1 MQALNGWLKAVRA
14 DGLVLARTRV
24 AGPWGFEMQSR
35 DAVVF
40 HFAAEGRA
48 FVRQADAEPM
58 ELGAGELVL
67 FPRGNAHEVAHSKRG
82 KAMPLATFLARRD
95 GVVDRDAKA
104 TTLICG
110 QFNMDQHLALP
121 ALRALPQAVLLR
133 AGMEPGGS
141 PLSDTLRMLRNEVET
156 PNFGN
161 HIVVRNLLSSLFV
174 YFIREWADAA
184 SPAAND
190 WFSALRSPQMTR
202 VLARI
207 HEAPERAWTL
217 EKLAKEAALSRATF
231 ARNFCASVGEP
242 PHQYLTRWRMGI
254 AAQLLEETEL
264 RLGEIA
270 ARVGY
275 KSEFTFSRAFKLAR
289 GISPIQYRR
298 ARGND
303 QRAARSSTF
312 IERIKTRTTAP
323 KASGRPQRAPS

>member
-1 MQALNGWLKAVRA
+1 MEALNGWLKAVRA
-14 DGLVLARTRV
+14 DGLVLVRTRV
-24 AGPWGFEMQSR
+24 AGPWGFAVKSR

-40 HFAAEGRA
+40 HFAAEGHA
-48 FVRQADAEPM
+48 FVRQSGAEVM
-58 ELGAGELVL
+58 ELRAGDLVL
-67 FPRGNAHEVAHSKRG
+67 FPRGSAHEVVHSKRG
-82 KAMPLATFLARRD
+82 KTIALDTFLARHD
-95 GVVDRDAKA
+95 GVVDPDPKA

-110 QFNMDQHLALP
+110 QFNLDQHLALP

-133 AGMEPGGS
+133 AGMEPGRS

-174 YFIREWADAA
+174 YLMREWADAA
-184 SPAAND
+184 SPADND

-207 HEAPERAWTL
+207 HESPERAWTL
-217 EKLAKEAALSRATF
+217 TELAKEATLSRAAF
-231 ARNFCASVGEP
+231 ARNFCALVGEP

-275 KSEFTFSRAFKLAR
+275 GSEFSFSRAFKSAR
-289 GISPIQYRR
+289 GVSPIQYRR
-298 ARGND
+298 
-303 QRAARSSTF
+303 
-312 IERIKTRTTAP
+312 ERQGYMATGEHELGSVAP
-323 KASGRPQRAPS
+323 